1 MIMLIAMA
9 VLFGVGFICVLTDLV
24 KQNKTERKKDENQI
38 R

>member
-24 KQNKTERKKDENQI
+24 KQTKKPKGTEQ
-38 R
+38 